1 MNDYLHYKKV
11 VVNTMKKIST
21 QVKDLDVLL
30 FGPKP
35 EKWWLR
41 MNLLMHLKNIMQII
55 VKGRANLWLIKN
67 VIKANVLIGMLNIY
81 RLLFIQLHVVDEM
94 DKINKNKRRVGLKK

>member
-1 MNDYLHYKKV
+1 M
-11 VVNTMKKIST
+11 TKIIRS
-21 QVKDLDVLL
+21 QLKDLEILL
-30 FGPKP
+30 FGPNR
-35 EKWWLR
+35 EKWWMR
-41 MNLLMHLKNIMQII
+41 TNLLMHLKNIMQII

>member
-41 MNLLMHLKNIMQII
+41 MNLLMHLKDILFII
-55 VKGRANLWLIKN
+55 VKGRANFWLIKN
-67 VIKANVLIGMLNIY
+67 VIKATAQIKPMNIF
-81 RLLFIQLHVVDEM
+81 RLLFIQLRVVDEM
-94 DKINKNKRRVGLKK
+94 DKINKNKQRRG